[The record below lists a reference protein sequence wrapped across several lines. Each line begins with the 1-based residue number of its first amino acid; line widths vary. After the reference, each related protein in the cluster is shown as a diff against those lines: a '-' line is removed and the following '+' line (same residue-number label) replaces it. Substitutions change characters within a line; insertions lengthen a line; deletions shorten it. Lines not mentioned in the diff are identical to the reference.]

1 MPSGTVPS
9 GTERPPFLDHAGP
22 IIYAHR
28 GGGEEHPENSMAA
41 FAHAV
46 SLGFRYL
53 ETDAR
58 LSADGVLIALHDDRL
73 DRVSDGRGLVSE
85 HSAAHITS
93 RRLRHADGTLSDE
106 RIPALDDVIAAF
118 PAARFN
124 LDAKDARTVGP
135 LGDLIER
142 FDLLARCCVGAFSD
156 ERLDRL
162 RGRFGAQLCTA
173 LGPRE
178 VARLRVA
185 SIGMPMRRPVGH
197 VAQVPMVAPLPLGRR
212 VPPVRVPVVDR
223 RFLAVCRRFEVPVH
237 IWTVNDTAEMAAL
250 LDRGIDGFMTDRP
263 SAAVELL
270 RSRGQWPTAPGEAPP
285 G

>member
-1 MPSGTVPS
+1 MPSGTVPGS
-9 GTERPPFLDHAGP
+9 TEGPAFLDHPGP

-46 SLGFRYL
+46 SEGFTYL

-85 HSAAHITS
+85 HSGAYIAG

-106 RIPALDDVIAAF
+106 RIPVLADVIAAF

-124 LDAKDARTVGP
+124 LDAKDASTVAP

-142 FDLLARCCVGAFSD
+142 FDLLGRCCVGAFSD
-156 ERLDRL
+156 DRLDRL
-162 RGRFGAQLCTA
+162 RRRFGADLCTA
-173 LGPRE
+173 LGPRA
-178 VARLRVA
+178 VARLRAA
-185 SIGMPMRRPVGH
+185 SLGMPLRRPVGH
-197 VAQVPMVAPLPLGRR
+197 IAQVPMVAPLPLGRR

-223 RFLAVCRRFEVPVH
+223 RFLAVCRRFGVPVH
-237 IWTVNDTAEMAAL
+237 VWTVNDPAEAERLWACGV
-250 LDRGIDGFMTDRP
+250 RGIISDDPASMLRLRD
-263 SAAVELL
+263 AAIPV
-270 RSRGQWPTAPGEAPP
+270 RDARK
-285 G
+285 